1 VSYQAPPPPGRL
13 KYAFIRYGLRLLL
26 GAYLR
31 VRVENAELLPEQDSF
46 LVNFSH
52 PNWVDPLVIVGYWP
66 DDRRVFI
73 FGPREPDMQV
83 GMRNR
88 IIRWGRIGVPFKPGA
103 RDLIDTTRRA
113 MSALR
118 RGILIVAG
126 EGRLSDEEGAIVP
139 LEEGPAYLAL
149 RAQVPIVPLA
159 VIGTRWLRFGKPVT
173 LRFGP
178 AIETAGR
185 KPDRA
190 TIRALTAELTEAMER
205 LLEGVEGEPPPG
217 RFGRWLTEVFN
228 ERPWLD
234 EARQRTPQSDQPP
247 S

>member
-1 VSYQAPPPPGRL
+1 MGEAYQPRPPGRL
-13 KYAFIRYGLRLLL
+13 KRYFIRYSLRVVL

-31 VRVENAELLPEQDSF
+31 VRVENAELVPARETL

-52 PNWVDPLVIVGYWP
+52 PNWVDPLVILAHWP
-66 DDRRVFI
+66 DRRRVFI
-73 FGPREPDMQV
+73 FGPRERDMRV
-83 GMRNR
+83 GGRNR
-88 IIRWGRIGVPFKPGA
+88 LIRWSGMAVPFKPSA
-103 RDLIDTTRRA
+103 RDLIDTTKRA

-118 RGILIVAG
+118 LGTLVVAG

-159 VIGTRWLRFGKPVT
+159 VIGTRWLRFGKRVT

-178 AIETAGR
+178 AIETQGR
-185 KPDRA
+185 RADRGNVA
-190 TIRALTAELTEAMER
+190 AVTAEVTRAMES

-217 RFGRWLTEVFN
+217 PFGRWLTDVFN
-228 ERPWLD
+228 ERPWL
-234 EARQRTPQSDQPP
+234 EE
-247 S
+247 